1 MAQDLAGIVAV
12 VTGASAGIGRAT
24 ALAMARQGARV
35 VLAARRRDRLEALA
49 REIRAAGS
57 QALVVPA
64 DVARREDVRTVIGSA
79 IEGLGRLD
87 ILVNNAGLGHY
98 APLEETPP
106 EVFQYLWDVNVM
118 GMVYGIQEALPFMRR
133 QGRGHILNVSSVAG
147 KRGGAG
153 NSAYNAT
160 KFAQI
165 GISEALRL
173 ELWRTGIYV
182 SVVCPVVTDTEFF
195 DVTARRSAGR
205 RPRFGGPVQSPEHV
219 AACILRCI
227 RRPRPE
233 VFPFRTARLYT
244 VLGALSPR
252 LADRIFVIAQGAD
265 VAPPDPGRS
274 AGAGPRPAGA
284 SDVSPGP

>member
-1 MAQDLAGIVAV
+1 MAQSLAGKVAV

-24 ALAMARQGARV
+24 ALALAREGARV
-35 VLAARRRDRLEALA
+35 LVTARRGDRLEALA
-49 REIRAAGS
+49 QEIRAAGGE
-57 QALVVPA
+57 AVAVPG
-64 DVARREDVRTVIGSA
+64 DIARREHVRIVIGSA

-98 APLEETPP
+98 TPLEETPP

-118 GMVYGIQEALPFMRR
+118 GMVYGIQEALPFMRQ

-173 ELWRTGIYV
+173 ELWKTGIYV

-195 DVTARRSAGR
+195 EVVARRSSGR
-205 RPRFGGPVQSPEHV
+205 RPRYPGPVQTADHV
-219 AACILRCI
+219 ARCIVRCI

-233 VFPFRTARLYT
+233 VFPFRLARVYT
-244 VLGALSPR
+244 VLGAISPR
-252 LADRIFVIAQGAD
+252 LADRIYLLAQGPAT
-265 VAPPDPGRS
+265 
-274 AGAGPRPAGA
+274 RP
-284 SDVSPGP
+284 S